1 MKKNMGLIDRI
12 IRVLI
17 AVTVVILYYFGILS
31 GTWTIVLLA
40 LSGIFILTSIF
51 GICPL
56 YMPFGIKTCKKKTE

>member
-17 AVTVVILYYFGILS
+17 AVTVVILYFMGILS
-31 GTWTIVLLA
+31 GTWAIVLLA